1 MAISESIRF
10 NGRTQ
15 DEVERKY
22 MEWHKHTGRRV
33 HVTKIHPVERLDS
46 GLPGPRS
53 GAHDEEFTMLV
64 DYQEQLLAEPPEQP
78 EALKSRSRI
87 Q

>member
-1 MAISESIRF
+1 MAITKSISF

-22 MEWHKHTGRRV
+22 MQWHKDSGRRV
-33 HVTKIHPVERLDS
+33 HVIKMHPVERLDS
-46 GLPGPRS
+46 GLPGRQTP
-53 GAHDEEFTMLV
+53 AHDEEFMMLV
-64 DYQEQLLAEPPEQP
+64 EYEEQLRAEPPEP
-78 EALKSRSRI
+78 LTPRGGI